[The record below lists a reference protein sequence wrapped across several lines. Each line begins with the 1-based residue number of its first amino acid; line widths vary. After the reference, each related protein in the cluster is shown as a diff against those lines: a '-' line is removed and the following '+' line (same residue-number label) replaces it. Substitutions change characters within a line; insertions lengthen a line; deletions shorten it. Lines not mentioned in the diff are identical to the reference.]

1 MHVEPK
7 ELSHTAGRNAKLIT
21 NFGRQ
26 AVSYITNILEDRT
39 ITFLGNYSNELKT
52 YVHTKVCTQMNIAA
66 LLITAKTQKHSRW
79 PSLGEWIY
87 SRKSK

>member
-39 ITFLGNYSNELKT
+39 ITFLGN
-52 YVHTKVCTQMNIAA
+52 
-66 LLITAKTQKHSRW
+66 
-79 PSLGEWIY
+79 
-87 SRKSK
+87 